1 MPIENK
7 LDILMEDAE
16 NLDID
21 LLEEV
26 RQKVSQEVKS
36 LEEAKGKDE
45 KEETDEKGQAPADE
59 QDEEPAVKIDN
70 PINPELNGSD
80 TDGDGVD
87 DEEEAEEQQQQQ
99 EEVAAPAAEVVA
111 EQKSMKQS
119 VEELLGDE
127 FSEDFKLQ
135 AVTIFEAAVKEQVV
149 KIESALKAE
158 YDQKKATLEE
168 EFDAKL
174 VAETSK
180 IEEDLSEEINGYLTL
195 MSEEWMRKN
204 ELAVHAGIK
213 AELVESFIDGMKTL
227 FEEHYVD
234 LPEEKLDIVGKLEEE
249 KQALESNL
257 NASAVA
263 LTEMTEKYN
272 AVVRDQIIAES
283 AKDFTSLDFE
293 RFKVLTEDFDF
304 ENETTFR
311 KKVDIVKK
319 AFFETKAERVQKK
332 ESLSES
338 FIPSQEIV
346 EESTIDVEAQPSSM
360 SAYLKYLNKK

>member
-45 KEETDEKGQAPADE
+45 KEETDEKGQEAADE
-59 QDEEPAVKIDN
+59 QDADPAVKIDN
-70 PINPELNGSD
+70 PINPDLNGSD

-99 EEVAAPAAEVVA
+99 EEVAAPAVPVV

-149 KIESALKAE
+149 KIENALKAE
-158 YDQKKATLEE
+158 YAQKAASLQED
-168 EFDAKL
+168 FDSKL

-180 IEEDLSEEINGYLTL
+180 IEEDLSEEINGYLTI

-249 KQALESNL
+249 KQSLESNL

-311 KKVDIVKK
+311 KKVEIVKK
-319 AFFETKAERVQKK
+319 AFFETKAERIQKK

-346 EESTIDVEAQPSSM
+346 EESTIDVDAQPSSM